1 MGFQLADFKLS
12 FRMQFFIVFA
22 ISLMVNLNSVFNNY
36 ALDDVVVLTENKI
49 VRKGISGIPELLNS
63 DYFKGYNLTG
73 AELSGARYRPVSLI
87 VFAFEYQFFG
97 ANPFVSHLINVLL
110 FSILV
115 LLIFILLR
123 KELFNRESFVPFVA
137 VLLFAV
143 HPIHSEVIANVKGRD
158 EILTFIFLILSVFT
172 FLKYKAT
179 DKINYLL
186 LSCLMFFLSL
196 LTKETAITYMAVF
209 PLVLYFFKGEHIVS
223 AVKGVW
229 PLVLTLGL
237 YLFVRYQFVGFS
249 EVAITDV
256 TNSPYILASPLQAF
270 VTKIFVISKYLYLLI
285 LPIALTSEYGY
296 NQIPYLN
303 INSLEFVV
311 SISVLISLVLISLFL
326 FKERSVFS
334 FGILYV
340 LITLSVGT
348 NLIFD
353 FGAPMAERMLF
364 IPSLGY
370 CILLSYML
378 FLVLNNS
385 RKILVCLL
393 FIIPFYS
400 YSTVWRNSEWKD
412 NETLFLA
419 DIVKSPNSSRLNL
432 FVSEIYIGKYQKE
445 VSSENKSIYLDSAKY
460 YIDRSMQILPDY
472 SFAYLR
478 LGLVYFY
485 KGDYNSAA
493 DSWLHARKLDPH
505 NPDGLKWTKQ
515 LSEWYIEEGNGQ
527 LANSNVDL
535 ARECFLT
542 ANRLDPMN
550 EIALKKLNILK

>member
-1 MGFQLADFKLS
+1 MGFQSADFNLS
-12 FRMQFFIVFA
+12 TRLQYLIVFA
-22 ISLMVNLNSVFNNY
+22 LSILVNLNSIFNNY
-36 ALDDVVVLTENKI
+36 ALDDVVVLTENNI
-49 VRKGISGIPELLNS
+49 VKKGISGIPELLSS

-87 VFAFEYQFFG
+87 VFALEYQFFG
-97 ANPFVSHLINVLL
+97 TIPFISHLINILL

-115 LLIFILLR
+115 LLIFNLLR
-123 KELFNRESFVPFVA
+123 VELFNRETLIPFVA

-143 HPIHSEVIANVKGRD
+143 HPIHAEVIANVKGRD
-158 EILTFIFLILSVFT
+158 EILTFIFLIVSITT

-179 DKINYLL
+179 KKKYFLV
-186 LSCLMFFLSL
+186 LSCFMFFLGL
-196 LTKETAITYMAVF
+196 LTKETAITYIAVF
-209 PLVLYFFKGEHIVS
+209 PLLLYFFKGESIISTLKSIWPIVT
-223 AVKGVW
+223 
-229 PLVLTLGL
+229 TLAL
-237 YLFVRYQFVGFS
+237 YFVIRYHFVGFS
-249 EVAITDV
+249 QMEIPDV

-270 VTKIFVISKYLYLLI
+270 ATKIFVVSKYFYLLVF
-285 LPIALTSEYGY
+285 PITLTSEYGY

-303 INSLEFVV
+303 VNSLEFVV
-311 SISVLISLVLISLFL
+311 AITVLISLVLISLFL
-326 FKERSVFS
+326 FKERSVIS

-364 IPSLGY
+364 IPSLGF
-370 CILLSYML
+370 CILLSYIL
-378 FLVLNNS
+378 FLVLKKS

-400 YSTVWRNSEWKD
+400 FSTVKRNSEWKD
-412 NETLFLA
+412 NDSLFFA

-432 FVSEIYIGKYQKE
+432 FVSEIYIGKYLKE
-445 VSSENKSIYLDSAKY
+445 VSVENKSIYLDSAKY

-478 LGLVYFY
+478 LGLIYFY

-493 DSWLHARKLDPH
+493 DSWLHARKLDPQ

-515 LSEWYIEEGNGQ
+515 LSEWYIEEGKGQ

-550 EIALKKLNILK
+550 EIAIQKLNILK